1 MIIGTLTK
9 KGIEID
15 IIKLINKYN
24 KEGYNKIKG
33 KFTVK
38 YKSPVGTFYIEK
50 KLYILEDNIII
61 FPRFAGPKLLSNN
74 IINKI
79 NNIIPNGIN
88 IKMNYIGK
96 SNENQITV
104 INYIFN
110 TIYSKKNID
119 NGFSGLT
126 LKLMAGCHAK
136 DTEILMYDGTIK
148 KVQDITVKDILMG
161 DDSTP
166 RKILKLVRGKD
177 EMYKITNKKG
187 ESYIVNGD
195 HILCLKYTNK
205 NTIRYYK
212 KYQCYLAIWF
222 DNNTISAYQKRF
234 KTKLDA
240 ELFMSTIIENYIVEI
255 SVNNFLKLSKSFQK
269 NLKEY
274 KTFIEYEIKDIPIDP
289 YMIGYW
295 LGDGHSNISAITSQD
310 STILKYFAYNLKY
323 YNCYLQYQNK
333 YVYRIN
339 GLTGKVGS
347 NYFSNILNNL
357 NLINNKHI
365 PNIYKY
371 NNCENRLKLLAGLLD
386 ADGSLDKYKS
396 TFEFTQSIKNE
407 KLFDDVLYLARS
419 LGFACYKYIKKT
431 SWTYKGIKQYSTA
444 YRMSITGFN
453 IDQIPTLCPRKKA
466 NQRLQIKDPLVSQIS
481 IKKLDIDN
489 YYGFQVDK
497 NNRYVMGSFTVTHN
511 CGKTYCAMDIIGRI
525 NQKTLIIVPNTYLL
539 KQWVELLTQY
549 FPDNTIGEYYGKKK
563 VDGDI
568 IVAIIN
574 SLVNDSFEFKIKKNK
589 IVKSYQDFYKEFG
602 LIVLDES
609 HIYCTDTFKIVYN
622 RFQSTYMLGLSA
634 TPNERLNK
642 CDIISHMNIGHVLEA
657 DTIENYQKSD
667 IKFIADVH
675 IIKYNAP
682 DKYINTHMNPKTQMI
697 CVPLIIEDFLKDEF
711 RNKLILDELLR
722 LFNLKLNIF
731 VFSERRGHLEYLYEQ
746 FNYILT
752 EQNYENYE
760 DNLSVPELNI
770 NKNIVLYGGSSD
782 EDIEN
787 AKHNSKIIFTTY
799 SYSSTGVSIDKMN
812 AVILS
817 TPRKSKSKQIIGR
830 IFRLNKKNNHIK
842 RIIIDIVDNKS
853 VLKNQL
859 YSRMSAYK
867 ERECNI
873 IKREINYNEIEL

>member
-1 MIIGTLTK
+1 MNGILTK
-9 KGIEID
+9 KGIEVNITD
-15 IIKLINKYN
+15 LINKYK
-24 KEGYNKIKG
+24 KEGYNKIKS

-38 YKSPVGTFYIEK
+38 YKSPIGTFYIEK
-50 KLYILEDNIII
+50 KIYIIDNDIII
-61 FPRFAGPKLLSNN
+61 FPRFAGPNLISNKILDK

-79 NNIIPNGIN
+79 PDGITIN
-88 IKMNYIGK
+88 MNYIGK
-96 SNENQITV
+96 SNDNQITV
-104 INYIFN
+104 INHIFN
-110 TIYSKKNID
+110 TIYSKQNVT

-136 DTEILMYDGTIK
+136 DTDILMYDGSIK
-148 KVQDITVKDILMG
+148 KVQDITVNDILMG

-177 EMYKITNKKG
+177 NMYEINNKKG

-195 HILCLKYTNK
+195 HILCLKYTTK
-205 NTIRYYK
+205 NTIKYSKIYK
-212 KYQCYLAIWF
+212 CYIAMWF
-222 DNNTISAYQKRF
+222 DKKKICRCSRSF
-234 KTKLDA
+234 KTKAEA
-240 ELFMSTIIENYIVEI
+240 ELLMSSIIEDYIVEI
-255 SVNNFLKLSKSFQK
+255 SVNDYLKLNKSFHK
-269 NLKEY
+269 DLKEY
-274 KTFIEYEIKDIPIDP
+274 KTKIEYPLKDIPIDP

-333 YVYRIN
+333 YIYRIN

-365 PNIYKY
+365 PDIYKY
-371 NNCENRLKLLAGLLD
+371 NNRENRLKLLAGLLD
-386 ADGSLDKYKS
+386 ADGSLDKHKS
-396 TFEFTQSIKNE
+396 TFEFSQCIQNE

-419 LGFACYKYIKKT
+419 LGFACYKNIKKT
-431 SWTYKGIKQYSTA
+431 SWTYEGIKKYSTA
-444 YRMSITGFN
+444 YRMHITG
-453 IDQIPTLCPRKKA
+453 IDIEKIPTLCPRKQA
-466 NQRLQIKDPLVSQIS
+466 NPRQQIKDPLVSQIS
-481 IKKLDIDN
+481 IKKLEIDN
-489 YYGFQVDK
+489 YYGFQVDN

-511 CGKTYCAMDIIGRI
+511 CGKTFCAMDIIGRI

-539 KQWVELLTQY
+539 KQWIELLKQY
-549 FPDNTIGEYYGKKK
+549 FPNNTIGEYYGKKK

-568 IVAIIN
+568 IVSIIN
-574 SLVNDSFEFKIKKNK
+574 SLVSENFEFKVKKNK
-589 IVKSYQDFYKEFG
+589 IIKTHNEFFSEFG
-602 LIVLDES
+602 LIILDES

-642 CDIISHMNIGHVLEA
+642 ADIISHMNIGHVLDAETL
-657 DTIENYQKSD
+657 DNYKKSD
-667 IKFIADVH
+667 ISFIADVH

-682 DKYINTHMNPKTQMI
+682 DKYINTHINPKTQMI
-697 CVPLIIEDFLKDEF
+697 CVPLIIEDFLNDEY
-711 RNKLILDELLR
+711 RNKLILDELLK
-722 LFNLKLNIF
+722 LFNKKLNIF
-731 VFSERRGHLEYLYEQ
+731 IFSERRSHLEYLYTQ

-752 EQNYENYE
+752 EQNYKNYE
-760 DNLSVPELNI
+760 NNLSVPELNI
-770 NKNIVLYGGSSD
+770 NKNIVLYGGSTD
-782 EDIEN
+782 EDIET
-787 AKHNSKIIFTTY
+787 AKYNSNVIFTTY
-799 SYSSTGVSIDKMN
+799 SYSSTGVSINKMN
-812 AVILS
+812 AVILC

-830 IFRLNKKNNHIK
+830 IFRLNKENNHIK

-867 ERECNI
+867 ERNCQI
-873 IKREINYNEIEL
+873 IKSEINYTDIIL